1 MQVTIVILS
10 SRSQDLIHITVVS
23 PLTGYL
29 ARVGTKER
37 WAGGS
42 RGWLWGHSG
51 WSGNALAGLATPL
64 AQPQPLPGLQ
74 QHRFATLPSKRH
86 LSSVC
91 LPSNISECLSRE
103 IYRKKK
109 NSRKRKKKEGRKERE
124 GKGRR
129 KGKEG
134 RGEEGKEREGRE
146 RRAEKRKR
154 RRKVLCVFTVGPVFC
169 RQNMLSLHCRD
180 CHAQHILSD
189 FFF

>member
-10 SRSQDLIHITVVS
+10 CRSQDLIHMTVVS

-42 RGWLWGHSG
+42 RGWLRCHSG
-51 WSGNALAGLATPL
+51 WSGNTLAGLAAPL

-91 LPSNISECLSRE
+91 LPSNISECLFRQ
-103 IYRKKK
+103 IYRKKRTAGK
-109 NSRKRKKKEGRKERE
+109 ERRRREGRKE
-124 GKGRR
+124 
-129 KGKEG
+129 
-134 RGEEGKEREGRE
+134 KEREGGRE
-146 RRAEKRKR
+146 RKEEERKERREKGREK
-154 RRKVLCVFTVGPVFC
+154 KKKE
-169 RQNMLSLHCRD
+169 SLVCFYSWA
-180 CHAQHILSD
+180 CFL
-189 FFF
+189 